1 MFYIMMLIL
10 PVFHKAG
17 KKKLHYFLFMRR
29 SISLDD
35 AKTSFINCIS

>member
-17 KKKLHYFLFMRR
+17 KKKFI
-29 SISLDD
+29 ISYLCVE
-35 AKTSFINCIS
+35 A

>member
-17 KKKLHYFLFMRR
+17 KKNNIIFYLCVE
-29 SISLDD
+29 
-35 AKTSFINCIS
+35 A